1 MTTAAPV
8 AARQMQQSDL
18 DEVLAIERGS
28 FAAPWSRDVF
38 VKELANRAARAVVFT
53 VEDGAIT
60 GYVCFWVVLD
70 EAHIQTV
77 AVHPNMRGRGF
88 GSAIMS
94 HLEGMCLQEGV
105 RRIILEVGRRNAAAR
120 NLYRKCGFTAIGFRK
135 RYYAEIDDDAVVME
149 KWLTL
154 GAQINSEAGSDLP

>member
-1 MTTAAPV
+1 MTTGAGL

-18 DEVLAIERGS
+18 DEVLAIEQVS

-38 VKELANRAARAVVFT
+38 LKELANRAARAVVFFA
-53 VEDGAIT
+53 EDGAIA

-70 EAHIQTV
+70 EAHVQTI
-77 AVHPNMRGRGF
+77 AVHPNMRGRGY
-88 GSAIMS
+88 GGVIMN
-94 HLEGMCLQEGV
+94 HMEGMCLQEGV

-120 NLYRKCGFTAIGFRK
+120 SLYRKCGFTAIGFRK

-154 GAQINSEAGSDLP
+154 GAQIDSETVSDLQ